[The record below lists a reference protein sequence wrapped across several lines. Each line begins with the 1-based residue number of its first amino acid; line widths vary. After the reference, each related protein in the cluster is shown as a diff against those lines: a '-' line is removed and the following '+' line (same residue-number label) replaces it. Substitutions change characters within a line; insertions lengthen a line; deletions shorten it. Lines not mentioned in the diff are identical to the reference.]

1 VRAVKSIQDVA
12 TRWWS
17 TWSICDQ
24 LIRLK
29 AYLALLKKMGVLTS
43 NLSEAQRQIVGDLE
57 KELKPFMIAQKLLDG
72 QS

>member
-1 VRAVKSIQDVA
+1 
-12 TRWWS
+12 
-17 TWSICDQ
+17 
-24 LIRLK
+24 
-29 AYLALLKKMGVLTS
+29 MGVLTS